1 MISGITWKCLTA
13 AVNLHRDIGRRQ
25 YNHCGFMLRR
35 FQGFKVASD
44 IKTNKKQIVSVNGEL
59 TIKPC
64 FIQYTVKNTTD
75 FYRTLN
81 VILKLFI
88 VIDKTYEQ
96 RYNLR

>member
-64 FIQYTVKNTTD
+64 FVQYSEKYNRFLQNIKCNLKTV
-75 FYRTLN
+75 YC
-81 VILKLFI
+81 
-88 VIDKTYEQ
+88 Y
-96 RYNLR
+96 